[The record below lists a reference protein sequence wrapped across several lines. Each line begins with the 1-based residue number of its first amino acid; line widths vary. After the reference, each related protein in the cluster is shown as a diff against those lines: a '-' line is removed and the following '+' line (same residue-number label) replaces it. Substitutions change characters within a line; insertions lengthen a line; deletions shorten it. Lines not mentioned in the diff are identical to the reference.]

1 MAQVRVQ
8 AEDFDPGQE
17 LGALAASAGS
27 AGAIGSFIG
36 LVRST
41 PEHPI
46 LAMTLEHYPAMT
58 VHAIEQIT
66 HAAEARFAL
75 QACTVIHRFGRLLPG
90 ARIVFV
96 GTAARHR
103 HAALDATAFLIDWLK
118 TKAPFWKQE
127 ELPDGRRSWVA
138 ATGADAAAADQWDAR
153 K

>member
-1 MAQVRVQ
+1 MPLIRVQ

-17 LGALAASAGS
+17 LTMLQEAAAN
-27 AGAIGSFIG
+27 AGAVGSFIG

-58 VHAIEQIT
+58 QGAIEQI
-66 HAAEARFAL
+66 ARSAEARFGL

-103 HAALDATAFLIDWLK
+103 QAALDGTAFLIDWLK
-118 TKAPFWKQE
+118 TKAPFWKRE
-127 ELPDGRRSWVA
+127 ELVDGSSLWVA
-138 ATGADAAAADQWDAR
+138 AKPEDTAAAGKW
-153 K
+153 